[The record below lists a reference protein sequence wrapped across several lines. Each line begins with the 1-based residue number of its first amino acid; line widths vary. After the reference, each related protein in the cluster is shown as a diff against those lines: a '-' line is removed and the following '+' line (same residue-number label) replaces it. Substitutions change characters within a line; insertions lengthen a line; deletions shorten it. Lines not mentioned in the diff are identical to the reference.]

1 MQPRNLLPRSS
12 PSISIQSAKEVT
24 CNWGDLSGSG
34 QVRIIKPVNVH
45 YFHYLFNASLNI
57 VLEAILDEGDDVTNL
72 DHDAYKYSNDMIKL
86 Y

>member
-1 MQPRNLLPRSS
+1 MNFVLLLQHLLSS
-12 PSISIQSAKEVT
+12 SV
-24 CNWGDLSGSG
+24 GSG

-57 VLEAILDEGDDVTNL
+57 VLEAILNEGDDVTNL

>member
-1 MQPRNLLPRSS
+1 MHYELRIAATTSFIVFYRS
-12 PSISIQSAKEVT
+12 
-24 CNWGDLSGSG
+24 LSGSG

-57 VLEAILDEGDDVTNL
+57 VLEAILNEGDDVTNL